1 MGMFVLASFY
11 GITINVISLFG
22 MIVVIGILVDDG
34 IVVGENIYQKYE
46 EGMHPLKAAVEGT
59 MEVVPSVT
67 SAILTTS
74 IAFSFSFL

>member
-1 MGMFVLASFY
+1 
-11 GITINVISLFG
+11 

-46 EGMHPLKAAVEGT
+46 QGMHPIQAAVEGA
-59 MEVVPSVT
+59 MEVVPSVP

-74 IAFSFSFL
+74 LALDFSSLLMANLEISSATLLL